1 MCRVVT
7 GYELCWDRKPS
18 AQPLK
23 SGVTGGEWMARQNNR
38 QGVQMSCQACP
49 IQLQDRGMYR
59 VIEGRWPKYVRA
71 PGYVLHSQNML
82 YNGVI
87 TRG

>member
-1 MCRVVT
+1 
-7 GYELCWDRKPS
+7 
-18 AQPLK
+18 
-23 SGVTGGEWMARQNNR
+23 
-38 QGVQMSCQACP
+38 
-49 IQLQDRGMYR
+49 MYR